1 MATNNNPKI
10 RKQPER
16 RCLGCMQSFPKKE
29 LIRLVRTPEG
39 SVELDFIGK
48 KSGRGAY
55 ICKNTVCF
63 KKARKAGRFERN
75 LECVIPEEV
84 YDRLEVELSETR

>member
-1 MATNNNPKI
+1 MATNVPQKI

-29 LIRLVRTPEG
+29 LIRMVRTPEG
-39 SVELDFIGK
+39 NVELDFVGK

-55 ICKNTVCF
+55 LCKNSACF
-63 KKARKAGRFERN
+63 KKARKAGRFEKN
-75 LECVIPEEV
+75 LECDIPDTV
-84 YDRLEVELSETR
+84 FDRLEVELSETR

>member
-1 MATNNNPKI
+1 MANSSNQMT

-16 RCLGCMQSFPKKE
+16 RCLGCMQSFPKVD
-29 LIRLVRTPEG
+29 LIRVVRTPDG
-39 SVELDFIGK
+39 SVELDFRGK

-55 ICKNTVCF
+55 ICKNTACF

-75 LECVIPEEV
+75 LECQIPDAI
-84 YDRLEVELSETR
+84 YDRLEVELSENG